1 MTRRRALSLIAVA
14 VIAAGAAGGLRLLGI
29 GTGLELESV
38 DARFRLRGPMQPPS
52 GVVLV
57 QVDEKTLSDLRRR
70 WPFPRAVQARLID
83 RLAAARPRAIAIDLQ
98 YTEPTTVDDDNAL
111 IEAIQRAGHVVLA
124 GYIDTQKGRN
134 EFLKRENAKLD
145 KEIEAVKRLKDDI
158 QALLARKQVIEALQT
173 DRSRS
178 VELLDQVARQ
188 TPEGIYLKSL
198 KQEGLKVTVVGYA
211 QSNAR
216 VSTLMRNLQSTG
228 VFDQPTLLEIKAAV
242 VDKKRL

>member
-1 MTRRRALSLIAVA
+1 MSVRINLLPHREERRRRQRHHFVALV
-14 VIAAGAAGGLRLLGI
+14 VFFVGGA
-29 GTGLELESV
+29 
-38 DARFRLRGPMQPPS
+38 
-52 GVVLV
+52 
-57 QVDEKTLSDLRRR
+57 
-70 WPFPRAVQARLID
+70 
-83 RLAAARPRAIAIDLQ
+83 LAFWG
-98 YTEPTTVDDDNAL
+98 
-111 IEAIQRAGHVVLA
+111 AGHVVLG
-124 GYIDTQKGRN
+124 GYIDTQKARN

-158 QALLARKQVIEALQT
+158 QALLARKQIIEALQT

-198 KQEGLKVTVVGYA
+198 KQEGLKVTVIGYA

-228 VFDQPTLLEIKAAV
+228 VFDQPTLLEIKASI
-242 VDKKRL
+242 VDKKRLAEFSMIFALKANPLELKGSAKLPASAAAQPPAPGNVTKG